1 MTERDNKSDGSMA
14 IVIAVVVVLLLAV
27 PCLIGGLVAA
37 GIVFFRVQARP
48 APPAVQVESG
58 ETAAPVAA
66 PEQPAKQ

>member
-1 MTERDNKSDGSMA
+1 MTERDKKSDGSMA

-37 GIVFFRVQARP
+37 GFVLHRVQAQP

-58 ETAAPVAA
+58 ETAAPVTE
-66 PEQPAKQ
+66 PE